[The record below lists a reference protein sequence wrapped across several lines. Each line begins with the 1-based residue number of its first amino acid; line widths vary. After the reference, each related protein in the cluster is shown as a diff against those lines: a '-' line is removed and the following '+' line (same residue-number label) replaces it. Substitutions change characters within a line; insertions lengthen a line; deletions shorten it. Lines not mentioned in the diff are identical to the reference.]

1 MNAVVPAA
9 SGVVSTEGAG
19 TPCGSRHSNRAWL
32 LVRLALES
40 LEAENSAAATSSN
53 DLGHLPE
60 AEICAQL
67 ETFLQRFEACVE
79 QPGDYQVLVV
89 DDHHMLRLGL
99 KALSLAS
106 GELRLDWMEAGNL
119 GDALTVF
126 RQHQGIDLVLL
137 DLNLPDSKG
146 LHGVRRF
153 LGEYPQAQVA
163 VFSATED
170 EFVVRQAFA
179 LGAVGFIPK
188 SSSGQATL
196 RLIES
201 LLVGASVNEART
213 SGPAPLESGEAHG
226 GVSGRSLH
234 ERTAMLNPT
243 QLRVLELVLAGM
255 SNQEIAQECH
265 LALGTVKNTVSSIM
279 LSLDVHSRSH
289 LISVF

>member
-1 MNAVVPAA
+1 
-9 SGVVSTEGAG
+9 
-19 TPCGSRHSNRAWL
+19 
-32 LVRLALES
+32 
-40 LEAENSAAATSSN
+40 
-53 DLGHLPE
+53 
-60 AEICAQL
+60 
-67 ETFLQRFEACVE
+67 VE

-89 DDHHMLRLGL
+89 DDHHMMRLGL
-99 KALSLAS
+99 KALSQSS

-119 GDALTVF
+119 GDALDVF
-126 RQHQGIDLVLL
+126 RQHPDIDLVLL

-196 RLIES
+196 RLVES
-201 LLVGASVNEART
+201 LLVGAAVNDART
-213 SGPAPLESGEAHG
+213 SGPAPLEPSGGHG
-226 GVSGRSLH
+226 GGSLQA
-234 ERTAMLNPT
+234 RTAMLNPT

-255 SNQEIAQECH
+255 SNQEIAAECH
-265 LALGTVKNTVSSIM
+265 LALGTVKNTVSSI
-279 LSLDVHSRSH
+279 LLALDVHSRSH

>member
-1 MNAVVPAA
+1 M
-9 SGVVSTEGAG
+9 
-19 TPCGSRHSNRAWL
+19 
-32 LVRLALES
+32 
-40 LEAENSAAATSSN
+40 
-53 DLGHLPE
+53 
-60 AEICAQL
+60 
-67 ETFLQRFEACVE
+67 E
-79 QPGDYQVLVV
+79 QPDDYQVLVV
-89 DDHHMLRLGL
+89 DDHHMMRLGL
-99 KALSLAS
+99 KALSQAS

-119 GDALTVF
+119 GDALDVF
-126 RQHQGIDLVLL
+126 RRHPDIDLVLL

-196 RLIES
+196 RLVES
-201 LLVGASVNEART
+201 LLVGAAVNEARN
-213 SGPAPLESGEAHG
+213 SGPAPLEPSSGHG
-226 GVSGRSLH
+226 GGAHSLH

-255 SNQEIAQECH
+255 SNQEIAHECH

-279 LSLDVHSRSH
+279 LALDVHSRSH

>member
-1 MNAVVPAA
+1 
-9 SGVVSTEGAG
+9 
-19 TPCGSRHSNRAWL
+19 
-32 LVRLALES
+32 
-40 LEAENSAAATSSN
+40 
-53 DLGHLPE
+53 
-60 AEICAQL
+60 
-67 ETFLQRFEACVE
+67 VE

-89 DDHHMLRLGL
+89 DDHHMMRLGL
-99 KALSLAS
+99 KALSQAS

-119 GDALTVF
+119 GDALEVF
-126 RQHQGIDLVLL
+126 NRHPDIDLVLL

-196 RLIES
+196 RLVES
-201 LLVGASVNEART
+201 LLVGAAVNDART
-213 SGPAPLESGEAHG
+213 SSPAPLEGGSGHG
-226 GVSGRSLH
+226 GSAHSLH
-234 ERTAMLNPT
+234 ARTAMLNPT

-255 SNQEIAQECH
+255 SNQEIAAECH

>member
-1 MNAVVPAA
+1 
-9 SGVVSTEGAG
+9 
-19 TPCGSRHSNRAWL
+19 
-32 LVRLALES
+32 
-40 LEAENSAAATSSN
+40 
-53 DLGHLPE
+53 
-60 AEICAQL
+60 
-67 ETFLQRFEACVE
+67 VE
-79 QPGDYQVLVV
+79 QPGNYQVLVV
-89 DDHHMLRLGL
+89 DDHHMMRLGL
-99 KALSLAS
+99 KALSQAS
-106 GELRLDWMEAGNL
+106 GELRLDWLEAGNL
-119 GDALTVF
+119 GDALDVF
-126 RQHQGIDLVLL
+126 GQHAHIDLVLL

-196 RLIES
+196 RLVES
-201 LLVGASVNEART
+201 LLVGAAVHEARN
-213 SGPAPLESGEAHG
+213 SGPAPLEAGAGHG
-226 GVSGRSLH
+226 GAHVGGTHSLH

-255 SNQEIAQECH
+255 SNQEIAAECH

>member
-1 MNAVVPAA
+1 
-9 SGVVSTEGAG
+9 
-19 TPCGSRHSNRAWL
+19 
-32 LVRLALES
+32 
-40 LEAENSAAATSSN
+40 
-53 DLGHLPE
+53 
-60 AEICAQL
+60 L
-67 ETFLQRFEACVE
+67 ETFLQHFGARVE

-89 DDHHMLRLGL
+89 DDHHMMRLGL
-99 KALSLAS
+99 KALSQAS

-126 RQHQGIDLVLL
+126 GRHPDIDLVLL

-153 LGEYPQAQVA
+153 LAEHPQAQVA

-196 RLIES
+196 RLVES
-201 LLVGASVNEART
+201 LLVGAAVNEARN
-213 SGPAPLESGEAHG
+213 SGPAPLEPSGGYGGGKGAVKGGGAH
-226 GVSGRSLH
+226 SLH

-255 SNQEIAQECH
+255 SNQEIAAECH

>member
-1 MNAVVPAA
+1 
-9 SGVVSTEGAG
+9 
-19 TPCGSRHSNRAWL
+19 
-32 LVRLALES
+32 
-40 LEAENSAAATSSN
+40 
-53 DLGHLPE
+53 
-60 AEICAQL
+60 
-67 ETFLQRFEACVE
+67 VE
-79 QPGDYQVLVV
+79 QPGDYTVLVV

-99 KALSLAS
+99 KALSQTS
-106 GELRLDWMEAGNL
+106 GELRLGWMEAGNL
-119 GDALTVF
+119 GDALAVF
-126 RQHQGIDLVLL
+126 HQHPGIDLVLL

-153 LGEYPQAQVA
+153 LAEYPQAQ
-163 VFSATED
+163 TED

-201 LLVGASVNEART
+201 LLVGAAVNDARS
-213 SGPAPLESGEAHG
+213 SGPAPLESGGGHG
-226 GVSGRSLH
+226 GARSLH

-255 SNQEIAQECH
+255 SNQEIAHECH

>member
-1 MNAVVPAA
+1 
-9 SGVVSTEGAG
+9 
-19 TPCGSRHSNRAWL
+19 
-32 LVRLALES
+32 
-40 LEAENSAAATSSN
+40 
-53 DLGHLPE
+53 
-60 AEICAQL
+60 
-67 ETFLQRFEACVE
+67 VE

-89 DDHHMLRLGL
+89 DDHHMMRLGL
-99 KALSLAS
+99 KALSQAS

-119 GDALTVF
+119 GDALSVF
-126 RQHQGIDLVLL
+126 GRHPDIDLVLL

-196 RLIES
+196 RLVES
-201 LLVGASVNEART
+201 LLVGAAVNEARN
-213 SGPAPLESGEAHG
+213 SGPAPLEASGGKGGGAH
-226 GVSGRSLH
+226 SLH

-255 SNQEIAQECH
+255 SNQEIAAECH